1 MNQRAFSR
9 HMLAL
14 QCAVLWSKRIS
25 CLVGIFAFAMFCTA
39 VAFSGH
45 LATQDGWIYMGWL
58 GLLLSSYG
66 QMILIAA
73 GGRERCAF
81 FQAQHRLSQWCLSQ
95 ATVCLIASLALI
107 ALWNT
112 AGALHFSELAIFLK
126 LSIIMALF
134 ALEFV
139 LATFMMLQPRILRF
153 SAQKKLAL
161 LFVTSAP
168 WVLTAYFFGIQATHA
183 LLSSQPLRLPVTA
196 QALLVAVLLCL
207 SITFFYTDNPP
218 KEPHQHQK

>member
-1 MNQRAFSR
+1 
-9 HMLAL
+9 
-14 QCAVLWSKRIS
+14 
-25 CLVGIFAFAMFCTA
+25 
-39 VAFSGH
+39 
-45 LATQDGWIYMGWL
+45 MGWL
-58 GLLLSSYG
+58 GLLLASYG

-81 FQAQHRLSQWCLSQ
+81 FQAQNRLPQWCFSQ
-95 ATVCLIASLALI
+95 AIVCFIATLVLT

-112 AGALHFSELAIFLK
+112 SAALHFSELAIFLK
-126 LSIIMALF
+126 LSLIMALF
-134 ALEFV
+134 ALAFV

-183 LLSSQPLRLPVTA
+183 LLSSQPLHLHITA
-196 QALLVAVLLCL
+196 QVLLIAVLLCL
-207 SITFFYTDNPP
+207 SITFFYTDNPS
-218 KEPHQHQK
+218 KDPHQHQG